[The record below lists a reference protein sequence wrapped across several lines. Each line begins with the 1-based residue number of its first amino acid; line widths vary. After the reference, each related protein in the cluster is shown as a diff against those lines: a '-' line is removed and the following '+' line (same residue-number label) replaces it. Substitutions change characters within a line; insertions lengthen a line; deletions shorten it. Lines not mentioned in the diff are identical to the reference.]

1 MTGNVS
7 GNVVGSLTGNSIG
20 NLTGD
25 VYNANSN
32 KVLENG
38 SGSPTSNGGIPNA
51 FFYGTSSY
59 SSQALTAAYAASSG
73 TGITEAQARSYVTT
87 SMNSGGGIANTLP
100 KFSGTSQLGL
110 SSINDNGTSVSIST
124 ALTVATKI
132 IANSLTGS
140 IYGAITSPPSEV
152 FITAASTYTID
163 GDGGPS
169 SVLHVSSSGAT
180 VSLNLRKGKTCT
192 ILIKN
197 GGAYS
202 ISAWNASI
210 NGGVSTTSIYW
221 KNGSAPTITS
231 GLGKKD
237 VFTFVNINDYVLGSS
252 VQNFS

>member
-1 MTGNVS
+1 M
-7 GNVVGSLTGNSIG
+7 
-20 NLTGD
+20 
-25 VYNANSN
+25 
-32 KVLENG
+32 
-38 SGSPTSNGGIPNA
+38 
-51 FFYGTSSY
+51 
-59 SSQALTAAYAASSG
+59 
-73 TGITEAQARSYVTT
+73 
-87 SMNSGGGIANTLP
+87 
-100 KFSGTSQLGL
+100 
-110 SSINDNGTSVSIST
+110 
-124 ALTVATKI
+124 
-132 IANSLTGS
+132 
-140 IYGAITSPPSEV
+140 ITSPPSEV
-152 FITAASTYTID
+152 EITAGSTYTIN
-163 GDGGPS
+163 GDLYPS

-237 VFTFVNINDYVLGSS
+237 VFTFVNINNYVLGSS